1 MEFKIGDKV
10 RVINMNDVPK
20 TYGDMTNK
28 MGVIKWNAPSEWGK
42 KKYGIAFE
50 DVKNHSSEKG
60 YFYFSKDNL
69 ELVYNNILALPEIK
83 EKKLTCVVH
92 TKTKN
97 EAMLLVKILGV
108 DKNRLYDET
117 DFINIWDGFR
127 ENTCYRI
134 VGGKVDTSDCVKYYQ
149 SINEKIYE
157 FSDLFAW
164 PEEMLE
170 PVDSKT
176 LCMADGTVIG
186 EFNTGG
192 TLPTSELIK
201 KEFNVTWV
209 DKIALPTATETKKM
223 VERVRRE
230 ILKFTNAFPKEEKK
244 LKFTFYVTDWVDINK
259 TNGEKIPMKRT
270 VAYIGSNTNVKA
282 DTSCPVTE
290 YDERIGCLI
299 AAAKISAKR
308 STEAKMMYNIAR
320 STWGTELSWAIL
332 FELANTAFNDNFER
346 AYKKFH
352 NDNIRFEKKRLTCN
366 FCGKV
371 FETIEEKTK
380 HENEHIQNKKNK
392 REKYLIRKE
401 AKRRL
406 VEAEREG
413 KIEQTMKELYKK

>member
-1 MEFKIGDKV
+1 MKYKVGDRV
-10 RVINMNDVPK
+10 RIKPTLNTDDTTPDCWVSA
-20 TYGDMTNK
+20 K
-28 MGVIKWNAPSEWGK
+28 MIIKRGQIYP
-42 KKYGIAFE
+42 I
-50 DVKNHSSEKG
+50 
-60 YFYFSKDNL
+60 
-69 ELVYNNILALPEIK
+69 
-83 EKKLTCVVH
+83 
-92 TKTKN
+92 
-97 EAMLLVKILGV
+97 VKITSCG
-108 DKNRLYDET
+108 LYGLDL
-117 DFINIWDGFR
+117 DNGKDGCWFT
-127 ENTCYRI
+127 E
-134 VGGKVDTSDCVKYYQ
+134 D
-149 SINEKIYE
+149 
-157 FSDLFAW
+157 
-164 PEEMLE
+164 MLE
-170 PVDSKT
+170 PADSKT
-176 LCMADGTVIG
+176 LRMADGTIIG
-186 EFNTGG
+186 EFA
-192 TLPTSELIK
+192 
-201 KEFNVTWV
+201 KEGIIGEF
-209 DKIALPTATETKKM
+209 KGIPIYA
-223 VERVRRE
+223 
-230 ILKFTNAFPKEEKK
+230 IPKEEKN

-270 VAYIGSNTNVKA
+270 VAYIGSNTDVEA
-282 DTSCPVTE
+282 DTSCPVAE

-332 FELANTAFNDNFER
+332 FELANAAFNGNFER

-406 VEAEREG
+406 AEAEREG

>member
-1 MEFKIGDKV
+1 MKYKVGDRV
-10 RVINMNDVPK
+10 RIKPTLNEDDTTPDCWVSA
-20 TYGDMTNK
+20 K
-28 MGVIKWNAPSEWGK
+28 MI
-42 KKYGIAFE
+42 
-50 DVKNHSSEKG
+50 
-60 YFYFSKDNL
+60 
-69 ELVYNNILALPEIK
+69 
-83 EKKLTCVVH
+83 
-92 TKTKN
+92 TKRGQIYPI
-97 EAMLLVKILGV
+97 VKITSCGIYGLDLDNG
-108 DKNRLYDET
+108 K
-117 DFINIWDGFR
+117 DGCWFT
-127 ENTCYRI
+127 E
-134 VGGKVDTSDCVKYYQ
+134 D
-149 SINEKIYE
+149 
-157 FSDLFAW
+157 
-164 PEEMLE
+164 MLE
-170 PVDSKT
+170 PADSKT
-176 LCMADGTVIG
+176 LRMADGTIIG
-186 EFNTGG
+186 EFA
-192 TLPTSELIK
+192 
-201 KEFNVTWV
+201 KEGIIGEF
-209 DKIALPTATETKKM
+209 KGIPIYA
-223 VERVRRE
+223 
-230 ILKFTNAFPKEEKK
+230 IPKEEKN

-270 VAYIGSNTNVKA
+270 VAYIGSNTDVEA
-282 DTSCPVTE
+282 DTSCPVAE

-332 FELANTAFNDNFER
+332 FELANAAFNGNFER

-406 VEAEREG
+406 AEAEREG